1 LADITEES
9 CGSFTK
15 HSFSTGF
22 CSNNEADM
30 VVSIG
35 GNLNKKVSNL
45 TENDAIINSI
55 LYWYNYYN

>member
-1 LADITEES
+1 
-9 CGSFTK
+9 
-15 HSFSTGF
+15 
-22 CSNNEADM
+22 M

-55 LYWYNYYN
+55 LYWYN